1 MDLLHGLPGSLTVPA
16 HSTASSLS
24 WHFHL
29 DFRGIGADSTT
40 KPTCGTI
47 AYLIAQALLGLQ
59 MSHPPFF
66 CTSSSCSVGPWMDIV
81 GFGPNPV
88 ATQLAALLVTKG
100 VPCQQAPD
108 RAEAAIKKLGVTAT
122 QAALQNHNPCCQA
135 TGIQTGLVCLEG

>member
-1 MDLLHGLPGSLTVPA
+1 MAYQAVSLFLLTPLQALSVGI
-16 HSTASSLS
+16 STWTFEESVLIPQRSP
-24 WHFHL
+24 H
-29 DFRGIGADSTT
+29 
-40 KPTCGTI
+40 TCGTI
-47 AYLIAQALLGLQ
+47 AYLTAQALLGLQ

-81 GFGPNPV
+81 GFGPNAV

-108 RAEAAIKKLGVTAT
+108 RAEAAIEKLGVTAT

-135 TGIQTGLVCLEG
+135 TGIQTGM